1 MRLFVEVEGFRR
13 RARLGRVRQLLAL
26 CAILSYV
33 GWYRG
38 GSTCLIDSGGPI
50 HTHAIML
57 RWY

>member
-1 MRLFVEVEGFRR
+1 MRLFVEVKGFRR
-13 RARLGRVRQLLAL
+13 RVRLGRVRQLLAL

-38 GSTCLIDSGGPI
+38 GPTGSIDPEGPI
-50 HTHAIML
+50 FTYAIML